1 MDGAQTLLAGV
12 KAAGMGSLIGTGLPT
27 LITMAVGVSLLSDGI
42 GGGLFFMFMPFLI
55 GFAAAGIGL
64 VLVGL
69 PVTLWL
75 KKRGKE
81 SRRAYLSGG
90 LIGGG
95 VVALGMSALLFGEI
109 WGATAFFAAFG
120 ALTGGATGHF
130 WWRYARQAEVEADF
144 EQIAEVFG

>member
-1 MDGAQTLLAGV
+1 MDGAQTVWAGV
-12 KAAGMGSLIGTGLPT
+12 KAAGMGSLIGTSLPT
-27 LITMAVGVSLLSDGI
+27 LVTMAVGVSLLSDGI
-42 GGGLFFMFMPFLI
+42 GGGLFFMFMPILI

-69 PVTLWL
+69 PMTFWL
-75 KKRGKE
+75 KKRGEE
-81 SRRAYLSGG
+81 SRRAYLSVG

-95 VVALGMSALLFGEI
+95 LVAFGISALLFGEV

-144 EQIAEVFG
+144 NQIAEVFG